1 VRKITRYWKIKTN
14 ELSYL
19 IGFMMVMAVIPIF
32 LPETLLYIL
41 GLTFI
46 FIVFSVSW
54 DFMTGLVGEVNLG
67 HTIFI
72 GVGGYVTA
80 LLNVPQRF
88 EKTFLSPLAT
98 LPLLP
103 IPLTILM
110 GGIIAA
116 IVGILI
122 GLITLRLKG
131 WYFALVT
138 AILPLLFIKATY
150 VFKELFGGEEGFSVG
165 LGRAVAQDTLGKY
178 IVTLVF
184 MSLCILVMYGIK
196 NSKLGLTLIAIR
208 EDNTLA
214 ESLGINIYLYKVF
227 AMAVSSFFAGLS
239 GALLVHYRVTVSPDL
254 FDVPLMLMIILAV
267 VIGGL
272 GSIIGPIIGGFLIY
286 LLKYWV
292 LKVYLVPFIP
302 PTIPVNDDIVLY
314 LLLIIIAITMPHG
327 IYERLKKLYL
337 TI

>member
-1 VRKITRYWKIKTN
+1 
-14 ELSYL
+14 
-19 IGFMMVMAVIPIF
+19 MAVIPIF

-98 LPLLP
+98 LPQLP

-184 MSLCILVMYGIK
+184 MAICILVMYGIK

-254 FDVPLMLMIILAV
+254 FDVPLMLLIILAV

-302 PTIPVNDDIVLY
+302 PTIPINDDIVLY
-314 LLLIIIAITMPHG
+314 LLLIVIAITMPHG
-327 IYERLKKLYL
+327 IYERLRKLYL